1 MYIINAFPET
11 LLNPIASQ
19 SIVKVQNL
27 DSIDVV
33 TFFRTTL
40 MDILHIYFSRRV
52 GTCSHFVT
60 ASNIFAI
67 IPFVFGNNTLTL

>member
-1 MYIINAFPET
+1 MYIINAFPKT

-40 MDILHIYFSRRV
+40 MGILHIYFSRRV
-52 GTCSHFVT
+52 
-60 ASNIFAI
+60 
-67 IPFVFGNNTLTL
+67 

>member
-1 MYIINAFPET
+1 M
-11 LLNPIASQ
+11 IANILEAVTKWEQ
-19 SIVKVQNL
+19 VQ
-27 DSIDVV
+27 
-33 TFFRTTL
+33 TL